1 MKTIL
6 CYGDSN
12 TFGFN
17 PRDFSRYDKKTRWT
31 GVLQSNLGYEYKII
45 NEGANNRTGF
55 VENLEGDFYSAQKHY
70 PELISKTQN
79 IDIII
84 LAIGTNDLQFLY
96 ETNSDI
102 FEKGLE
108 KLITISK
115 TRTNNI
121 IIIPP
126 VKLGKNILKGYF
138 KIQFDQTS
146 ITKSQTIGKIYT
158 KLAKTH
164 NCRVFDIN
172 EFTQPSAIDGLHY
185 SEESHKMIAD
195 KLAEFI
201 KSQFS

>member
-17 PRDFSRYDKKTRWT
+17 PKDASRYDKDTRWT
-31 GVLQSNLGYEYKII
+31 GILQSNLGEEYKVI

-55 VENLEGDFYSAQKHY
+55 TDNPQGDFFSAQKHY
-70 PELISKTQN
+70 PELISKAET

-96 ETNSDI
+96 ETNSDT
-102 FEKGLE
+102 FKQGLE
-108 KLITISK
+108 KLITVSK
-115 TRTNNI
+115 AKTNNI

-126 VKLGKNILKGYF
+126 VKLGDNILKGFF

-146 ITKSQTIGKIYT
+146 ITKSQTIGEIYK
-158 KLAKTH
+158 KLAQIH
-164 NCRVFDIN
+164 NCEIFDIN
-172 EFTQPSAIDGLHY
+172 EFTLPAEIDGLHY
-185 SEESHKMIAD
+185 SPKSHKMIAD
-195 KLAEFI
+195 NLAKFI
-201 KSQFS
+201 LSKFS

>member
-1 MKTIL
+1 MKTVL

-146 ITKSQTIGKIYT
+146 ITKSQTFGEIYKKIS
-158 KLAKTH
+158 KIH
-164 NCRVFDIN
+164 NCKIFDIN
-172 EFTQPSAIDGLHY
+172 EFTHPSETDGLHY
-185 SEESHKMIAD
+185 SQQSHKMIAD